1 MRFGVKKKPVA
12 FSIAKRRIGALATAA
27 IYIGTHSH
35 RMMVLGVTPL
45 LHADM
50 YSCARIILGSVRG
63 RVPLA
68 RRYWRVSLHPTL
80 RFACAGLLRARASCT
95 PQSRAWMR
103 R

>member
-12 FSIAKRRIGALATAA
+12 FSIAKRRIGALVTVA
-27 IYIGTHSH
+27 IYIGAHPH
-35 RMMVLGVTPL
+35 RMRVLVVTL
-45 LHADM
+45 LMHVDM
-50 YSCARIILGSVRG
+50 YSSARIISGSVRG

-95 PQSRAWMR
+95 PQSIAWMR